1 MGNVEYAEC
10 YAELANAIVLQ
21 AFKDYRKALFK
32 LVQEPEE
39 WKHRSS
45 KKKLERF
52 FHSKWYRTLTDL
64 DPAILMQEAKRQADI
79 NVERWERGRARA
91 RERAE
96 RKTAIRRNVCVPL
109 PQVDSLEDLN
119 TKLLEQCAKYMNHKI
134 DGRSQKVGQM
144 LAEDQAHL
152 HPLPKYVL
160 DISKKAYPK
169 VNRYSTVL
177 FDTNYYSVPC
187 KYRGKGT
194 TVNRLWAKA

>member
-1 MGNVEYAEC
+1 MGRNIEYAEC

-79 NVERWERGRARA
+79 NVERWERGRAKA
-91 RERAE
+91 QERA
-96 RKTAIRRNVCVPL
+96 A
-109 PQVDSLEDLN
+109 
-119 TKLLEQCAKYMNHKI
+119 
-134 DGRSQKVGQM
+134 
-144 LAEDQAHL
+144 
-152 HPLPKYVL
+152 
-160 DISKKAYPK
+160 KKAEQ
-169 VNRYSTVL
+169 N
-177 FDTNYYSVPC
+177 FSV
-187 KYRGKGT
+187 
-194 TVNRLWAKA
+194 AAAI

>member
-52 FHSKWYRTLTDL
+52 FHSKWYRTLTEL
-64 DPAILMQEAKRQADI
+64 DPEILMQEAKRQADI
-79 NVERWERGRARA
+79 NVERWERGRAKA

-96 RKTAIRRNVCVPL
+96 RKAAKRNLSAAAVISESCDEKQEVQTLEYKTKTEMACALLKQYLVKGDMASKEIYERLGEAGISRRTIA
-109 PQVDSLEDLN
+109 E
-119 TKLLEQCAKYMNHKI
+119 TKH
-134 DGRSQKVGQM
+134 
-144 LAEDQAHL
+144 
-152 HPLPKYVL
+152 VL
-160 DISKKAYPK
+160 GIQS
-169 VNRYSTVL
+169 
-177 FDTNYYSVPC
+177 
-187 KYRGKGT
+187 YRKMRQWYWT
-194 TVNRLWAKA
+194 LRE

>member
-1 MGNVEYAEC
+1 MGNVEYADC

-79 NVERWERGRARA
+79 NVERWERGRAKA
-91 RERAE
+91 QERA
-96 RKTAIRRNVCVPL
+96 A
-109 PQVDSLEDLN
+109 
-119 TKLLEQCAKYMNHKI
+119 
-134 DGRSQKVGQM
+134 
-144 LAEDQAHL
+144 
-152 HPLPKYVL
+152 
-160 DISKKAYPK
+160 KKAEQ
-169 VNRYSTVL
+169 N
-177 FDTNYYSVPC
+177 FSV
-187 KYRGKGT
+187 
-194 TVNRLWAKA
+194 AAAM

>member
-21 AFKDYRKALFK
+21 AFHDYRKTLFK

-79 NVERWERGRARA
+79 NVERWERAARKA
-91 RERAE
+91 AE
-96 RKTAIRRNVCVPL
+96 QSFSIA
-109 PQVDSLEDLN
+109 
-119 TKLLEQCAKYMNHKI
+119 AAM
-134 DGRSQKVGQM
+134 
-144 LAEDQAHL
+144 
-152 HPLPKYVL
+152 
-160 DISKKAYPK
+160 
-169 VNRYSTVL
+169 
-177 FDTNYYSVPC
+177 
-187 KYRGKGT
+187 
-194 TVNRLWAKA
+194 

>member
-96 RKTAIRRNVCVPL
+96 RKAAKKNLSAAAVMLSSFGATRRLRTASARSPSAATIWRCSSLGGSFTIVGL
-109 PQVDSLEDLN
+109 PPV
-119 TKLLEQCAKYMNHKI
+119 
-134 DGRSQKVGQM
+134 
-144 LAEDQAHL
+144 
-152 HPLPKYVL
+152 
-160 DISKKAYPK
+160 IS
-169 VNRYSTVL
+169 
-177 FDTNYYSVPC
+177 
-187 KYRGKGT
+187 GT
-194 TVNRLWAKA
+194 GSFSISAV